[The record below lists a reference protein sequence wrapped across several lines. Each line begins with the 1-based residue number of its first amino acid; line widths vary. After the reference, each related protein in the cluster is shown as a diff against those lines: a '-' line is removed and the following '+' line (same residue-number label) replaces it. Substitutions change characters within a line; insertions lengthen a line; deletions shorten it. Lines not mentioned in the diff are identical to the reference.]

1 MKQIYASQEQNL
13 LLTEINEGQ
22 ALENNHSKIKTQTQ
36 GLINSIV
43 KFIHPTSI
51 KESGQKRLVSLDFL
65 RGIAIF
71 VMLAGHEL
79 QETAAGDAQNNPVFF
94 IVGVPLALTAGFRTF
109 FIMISGIAHSFVFG
123 STIFGKS
130 FKQAL
135 TGLFM
140 SIFGSFMALPLFYFF
155 HVCNVMTY
163 DFQNGVLNMGQPWY
177 KGLSVYSHPPI
188 FFGFSQP
195 INAIVMLLLYLMVI
209 YPFTQVKK
217 LRQYHVMFIAA
228 SLCFIVSV
236 ILPFVFMPIANS
248 LRTSM
253 AKSIDINPDQMTGA
267 LRECPGNYF
276 GPVSTTFQEHL
287 RNIFYHFNAGNYMQ
301 MNCQYMF
308 FMMGLSIGFVL
319 SAFKVHKSE
328 ILNSHNTQE
337 QIKKD
342 YLQIR
347 RKYLMY
353 FSFSPLIILALEF
366 AIIAQVNSQL
376 KSGVRSFKFDFA
388 AFVSKQIPNDC
399 FVPEY
404 CMAAMCAQMY
414 CVILAIALFE
424 CTTSAKAKI
433 RAERILYLRRF
444 SSLSFSCFVFGFML
458 SQPIRNMLKIGGHS
472 IQIWGYIGYIVLYFI
487 LTLLVHCMFDTMQD
501 KLTPDW
507 MIKRF
512 SHIFSAKGKFSEVS
526 EQHLNVNPVNLFG
539 KLD

>member
-1 MKQIYASQEQNL
+1 MDSTTVDQEQKNEQVVTAVQTKKCQQSPACKAV
-13 LLTEINEGQ
+13 LTFM
-22 ALENNHSKIKTQTQ
+22 KPFKD
-36 GLINSIV
+36 
-43 KFIHPTSI
+43 FIHPTSI
-51 KESGQKRLVSLDFL
+51 KETGQKRLVSLDFL

-71 VMLAGHEL
+71 IMLAGHEL
-79 QETAAGDAQNNPVFF
+79 QVTIAGDASKNPVYY
-94 IVGVPLALTAGFRTF
+94 IVGVPIALTAGFRTF

-140 SIFGSFMALPLFYFF
+140 SVFGSFMALPLFYVF
-155 HVCNVMTY
+155 HVCNVMSY
-163 DFQNGVLNMGQPWY
+163 EFQFGSLTMGQPWFN
-177 KGLSVYSHPPI
+177 GLQVYSHPPI

-217 LRQYHVMFIAA
+217 LKQYHIMYIAA
-228 SLCFIVSV
+228 SLCFIVSI

-248 LRTSM
+248 LRRSM
-253 AKSIDINPDQMTGA
+253 AKSINIDPNSITGMN
-267 LRECPGNYF
+267 RECPGNYF
-276 GPVSTTFQEHL
+276 GTAATFQEHL

-328 ILNSHNTQE
+328 IMNSHNTQE

-342 YLQIR
+342 YLKIR
-347 RKYLMY
+347 RNYLMY

-366 AIIAQVNSQL
+366 AILAQVDAQL
-376 KSGVRSFKFDFA
+376 KSGVRTFKFDMA
-388 AFVSKQIPNDC
+388 AFFKDYIPNDC

-424 CTTSAKAKI
+424 CTTDTKAKI

-444 SSLSFSCFVFGFML
+444 SSFSFSCFVFGYML
-458 SQPIRNMLKIGGHS
+458 SQPIRNILKVYYQDL
-472 IQIWGYIGYIVLYFI
+472 QIWEFIGYLIVYFI
-487 LTLLVHCMFDTMQD
+487 VTLLIQCMFDTMQD

-512 SHIFSAKGKFSEVS
+512 SHIFSAKGKFSDVS